1 MSLFHAL
8 VRAHRHAYHER
19 HGRHLGGHHHGHH
32 GHHHGHGHGRFD
44 GDAADLVEL
53 LADRISQRLDLTDEQ
68 EARLARLLAA
78 AQQQRQALRRDVL
91 VPELRELLAGTTL
104 DREATRLLL
113 SERIAAVQDAAPVL
127 IDALADFFD
136 ALDAEQQQV
145 LRFMLRLKRRGWGR
159 AGRDDGPDR
168 PNPQDRTD
176 RHRHGGHGGHGNA
189 SEAR

>member
-8 VRAHRHAYHER
+8 VRA
-19 HGRHLGGHHHGHH
+19 GRRAHHDHYGHHAHH
-32 GHHHGHGHGRFD
+32 GHHHHFHHGHGRFD

-53 LADRISQRLDLTDEQ
+53 LADRISQRLDLNAEQ

-91 VPELRELLAGTTL
+91 VPELRDLLAEATL
-104 DREATRLLL
+104 DREAARLLL
-113 SERIAAVQDAAPVL
+113 SERIAAVQAAAPAL

-145 LRFMLRLKRRGWGR
+145 LRFMLRFKRRGWGR
-159 AGRDDGPDR
+159 PGRGDRWDRSDRGSRQGSADNAGTE
-168 PNPQDRTD
+168 PQ
-176 RHRHGGHGGHGNA
+176 
-189 SEAR
+189 

>member
-8 VRAHRHAYHER
+8 ARAGRRAHHD
-19 HGRHLGGHHHGHH
+19 HHGHH
-32 GHHHGHGHGRFD
+32 GHHHHFHHGHSRFD

-53 LADRISQRLDLTDEQ
+53 LADRISQRLDLNAEQ

-91 VPELRELLAGTTL
+91 VPELRDLLAEATM
-104 DREATRLLL
+104 DREAARLLL
-113 SERIAAVQDAAPVL
+113 SERIAAVQAAAPAL

-136 ALDAEQQQV
+136 ALDAEQQLV

-159 AGRDDGPDR
+159 PGRGDRWDRADRGSREGAADNAG
-168 PNPQDRTD
+168 N
-176 RHRHGGHGGHGNA
+176 
-189 SEAR
+189 EAQ

>member
-8 VRAHRHAYHER
+8 VRAHRHASHER
-19 HGRHLGGHHHGHH
+19 HGRHVGGHHGGHH
-32 GHHHGHGHGRFD
+32 GHPGHHHFHHGRFD

-53 LADRISQRLDLTDEQ
+53 LADRISQRLDLNDEQ

-78 AQQQRQALRRDVL
+78 AQQQRQALRRDGL
-91 VPELRELLAGTTL
+91 VPELRDLLAGATL

-113 SERIAAVQDAAPVL
+113 SERIAAVQAAAPAL

-159 AGRDDGPDR
+159 AGRGDR
-168 PNPQDRTD
+168 SDRGE
-176 RHRHGGHGGHGNA
+176 RGGNA
-189 SEAR
+189 TETQ

>member
-8 VRAHRHAYHER
+8 VRA
-19 HGRHLGGHHHGHH
+19 GRRAHHDHHGHH
-32 GHHHGHGHGRFD
+32 AHHGHSRFD

-53 LADRISQRLDLTDEQ
+53 LADRICQRLDLNAEQ

-91 VPELRELLAGTTL
+91 VPELRDLLADATL
-104 DREATRLLL
+104 DREAARLLL
-113 SERIAAVQDAAPVL
+113 SERIAAVQAAAPAL

-159 AGRDDGPDR
+159 PGRGER
-168 PNPQDRTD
+168 WDRTAREGRQGSAD
-176 RHRHGGHGGHGNA
+176 NA
-189 SEAR
+189 GTEAQ

>member
-8 VRAHRHAYHER
+8 VRAHRHASHER
-19 HGRHLGGHHHGHH
+19 HGPHAGGHH
-32 GHHHGHGHGRFD
+32 GHHHHAHHAHHGHGRFD

-53 LADRISQRLDLTDEQ
+53 LADRISQRLDLNDEQ

-91 VPELRELLAGTTL
+91 VPELRDLLAGTTL
-104 DREATRLLL
+104 DREAARLLL
-113 SERIAAVQDAAPVL
+113 SERIAAVQDAAPAL

-159 AGRDDGPDR
+159 PDR
-168 PNPQDRTD
+168 GGRTD
-176 RHRHGGHGGHGNA
+176 RGDHEGRRDDAGTGA
-189 SEAR
+189 Q

>member
-8 VRAHRHAYHER
+8 VRAHRHASHER
-19 HGRHLGGHHHGHH
+19 HGRHFGGHFDHRGPH
-32 GHHHGHGHGRFD
+32 GHHHHHAHHGRDRFD

-53 LADRISQRLDLTDEQ
+53 LADRISQRLDLSDEQ

-91 VPELRELLAGTTL
+91 VPELRDLLAGTTL
-104 DREATRLLL
+104 DRESARLLL
-113 SERIAAVQDAAPVL
+113 SERIAAVQAAAPAM

-159 AGRDDGPDR
+159 ASREGRPDR
-168 PNPQDRTD
+168 SDRGD
-176 RHRHGGHGGHGNA
+176 RAADRSGDG
-189 SEAR
+189 EAQ

>member
-8 VRAHRHAYHER
+8 ARAHRHAYQER
-19 HGRHLGGHHHGHH
+19 H
-32 GHHHGHGHGRFD
+32 GHHHGHSRGHPHHHSGAHLGHFD

-53 LADRISQRLDLTDEQ
+53 LADRISQRLDLNGEQ
-68 EARLARLLAA
+68 QARLARLLAA

-91 VPELRELLAGTTL
+91 VPELRDLLAGTTL

-113 SERIAAVQDAAPVL
+113 SERIAAVQASAPTL

-159 AGRDDGPDR
+159 PGREQADS
-168 PNPQDRTD
+168 TD
-176 RHRHGGHGGHGNA
+176 R

>member
-8 VRAHRHAYHER
+8 ARAGRRAHHD
-19 HGRHLGGHHHGHH
+19 HHGHH
-32 GHHHGHGHGRFD
+32 GHHHHFHHGHSRFD

-53 LADRISQRLDLTDEQ
+53 LADRISQRLDLNAEQ

-91 VPELRELLAGTTL
+91 VPELRDLLAEATM
-104 DREATRLLL
+104 DREAARLLL
-113 SERIAAVQDAAPVL
+113 SERIAAVQAAAPAL

-136 ALDAEQQQV
+136 ALDAEQQLV

-159 AGRDDGPDR
+159 PGRGDRWDRADRDSREGAADKAG
-168 PNPQDRTD
+168 N
-176 RHRHGGHGGHGNA
+176 
-189 SEAR
+189 EAQ

>member
-8 VRAHRHAYHER
+8 ARAGRRAHHD
-19 HGRHLGGHHHGHH
+19 HHGHH
-32 GHHHGHGHGRFD
+32 GHHHHFHHGHSRFD

-53 LADRISQRLDLTDEQ
+53 LADRISQRLDLNAEQ

-91 VPELRELLAGTTL
+91 VPELRDRLAEATM
-104 DREATRLLL
+104 DREAARLLL
-113 SERIAAVQDAAPVL
+113 SERIAAVQAAAPAL

-136 ALDAEQQQV
+136 ALDAEQQLV

-159 AGRDDGPDR
+159 PGRGDR
-168 PNPQDRTD
+168 WDRTD
-176 RHRHGGHGGHGNA
+176 RDSREGAADKAGN
-189 SEAR
+189 EAQ

>member
-8 VRAHRHAYHER
+8 VRAHRHASHER
-19 HGRHLGGHHHGHH
+19 HGRHFGGHPGHHHH
-32 GHHHGHGHGRFD
+32 GYHGHGRFD

-53 LADRISQRLDLTDEQ
+53 LADRISQRLDLNDEQ

-91 VPELRELLAGTTL
+91 VPELRDLLAGTTL
-104 DREATRLLL
+104 DREAARLLL
-113 SERIAAVQDAAPVL
+113 SERIAAVQAAAPAL

-159 AGRDDGPDR
+159 AGRDSRPDR
-168 PNPQDRTD
+168 GDRGE
-176 RHRHGGHGGHGNA
+176 RSGN
-189 SEAR
+189 EAQ